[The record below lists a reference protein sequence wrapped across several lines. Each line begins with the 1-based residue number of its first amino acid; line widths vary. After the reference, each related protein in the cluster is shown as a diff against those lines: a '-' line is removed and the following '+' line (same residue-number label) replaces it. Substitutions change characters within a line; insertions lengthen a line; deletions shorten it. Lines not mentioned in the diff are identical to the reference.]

1 MYRLLV
7 IQRWIREMWSRLY
20 WFLEWSKVFKKA
32 SHYSQYAVCSLGS
45 IRTHLGQETSLCEF
59 LNIFTSP
66 EDIHLQISSQHCQR
80 EPVSL
85 NLISRK
91 ILDTHFPLKPC
102 SLEHSPQWSRFTY
115 ILPSEPEKVFL
126 HTHCLYMTIT
136 KTES

>member
-102 SLEHSPQWSRFTY
+102 SLEHSPQWSRFTC

-126 HTHCLYMTIT
+126 HTHCLYMSIT